1 MAKKAANG
9 VSTAPLSKRIVKNRE
24 LYILMIPVVIYFL
37 LFHYKPM
44 LGLIIAFQDFKPRLG
59 YFESPWVGLQHFV
72 NFFTGPYFASRMWNT
87 LKISLSTLV
96 IGFPA
101 PILFALLM
109 NELRG
114 KLFPRVVQTVTY
126 LPHFISMVVVCAMI
140 KEFTESGGF
149 INVIATQFG
158 YDGRSML
165 TVSELFIPIYVISNV
180 WQGIGWGSIVYLAAL
195 TGIDMQLY
203 EAARID
209 GAGRWKQTLHVT
221 IPGILPTI
229 VTMFIMRCG
238 QIMSVG
244 HEKILLL
251 MNETTQETA
260 DVISTFVYRMVFVN
274 TNPQYSYSA
283 AVGLFNSVAN
293 FVLVI
298 IANTVSR
305 KLSNTSLW

>member
-1 MAKKAANG
+1 MEFLL
-9 VSTAPLSKRIVKNRE
+9 PLSKRISKNRE
-24 LYILMIPVVIYFL
+24 LYILMLPVVIYFL

-59 YFESPWVGLQHFV
+59 YFDSPWVGLTHFI
-72 NFFTGPYFASRMWNT
+72 NFFTGPYFGSRLWNT

-114 KLFPRVVQTVTY
+114 KWFPRAVQTVTY

-140 KEFTESGGF
+140 KEFTEAGGF
-149 INVIATQFG
+149 INSIAKIFG

-165 TVSELFIPIYVISNV
+165 NVSELFLPIYVISNV

-195 TGIDMQLY
+195 TSIDMQLY

-244 HEKILLL
+244 HEKIILL
-251 MNETTQETA
+251 MTPSTQEAA
-260 DVISTFVYRMVFVN
+260 DVISTFVYRMVFAN
-274 TNPQYSYSA
+274 PNPQYSFSA
-283 AVGLFNSVAN
+283 AVGLFNSVVN
-293 FVLVI
+293 FALVI
-298 IANTVSR
+298 IANTVSK

>member
-1 MAKKAANG
+1 MAKKSANG
-9 VSTAPLSKRIVKNRE
+9 IPTVPLSKRISKNRE
-24 LYILMIPVVIYFL
+24 LYILMLPVVIYFL

-59 YFESPWVGLQHFV
+59 YFDSPWVGLTHFI
-72 NFFTGPYFASRMWNT
+72 NFFTGPYFGSRLWNT

-114 KLFPRVVQTVTY
+114 KWFPRAVQTVTY

-140 KEFTESGGF
+140 KEFTEAGGF
-149 INVIATQFG
+149 INSIAKIFG

-165 TVSELFIPIYVISNV
+165 NVSELFLPIYVISNV

-244 HEKILLL
+244 HEKIILL
-251 MNETTQETA
+251 MTPSTQEEA
-260 DVISTFVYRMVFVN
+260 DVISTFVYRMVFAN
-274 TNPQYSYSA
+274 PNPQYSFSA
-283 AVGLFNSVAN
+283 AVGLFNSVVN
-293 FVLVI
+293 FALVI
-298 IANTVSR
+298 IANTVSK

>member
-44 LGLIIAFQDFKPRLG
+44 FGLIIAFQDFKPRLG

-165 TVSELFIPIYVISNV
+165 NVSELFVPIYVISNV

-195 TGIDMQLY
+195 TGIGMQLY

-305 KLSNTSLW
+305 KLSDTSLW

>member
-44 LGLIIAFQDFKPRLG
+44 FGLIIAFQDFKPRLG

-165 TVSELFIPIYVISNV
+165 NVSELFVPIYVISNV

-251 MNETTQETA
+251 MNETTQKTA

-305 KLSNTSLW
+305 KLSDTSLW

>member
-1 MAKKAANG
+1 MAKKVANG
-9 VSTAPLSKRIVKNRE
+9 IPTAPLGKRIAKNRE

-59 YFESPWVGLQHFV
+59 YFESPWVGLTHFI
-72 NFFTGPYFASRMWNT
+72 NFFTGPYFGSRLWNT

-114 KLFPRVVQTVTY
+114 KWFSRTVQTITY

-149 INVIATQFG
+149 INAIAQVFG

-165 TVSELFIPIYVISNV
+165 NVSELFLPIYVISNV

-251 MNETTQETA
+251 MNATTQETA
-260 DVISTFVYRMVFVN
+260 DVISTFVYRMVFAN
-274 TNPQYSYSA
+274 PNPQYSYSA
-283 AVGLFNSVAN
+283 AVGLFNSVVN

-298 IANTVSR
+298 LANTVSR

>member
-1 MAKKAANG
+1 MAKKAANR

-44 LGLIIAFQDFKPRLG
+44 FGLIIAFQDFKPRLG

-158 YDGRSML
+158 YVGRSML
-165 TVSELFIPIYVISNV
+165 NVSELFVPIYVISNV

-305 KLSNTSLW
+305 KLSDTSLW

>member
-1 MAKKAANG
+1 MAKKVANG
-9 VSTAPLSKRIVKNRE
+9 VSTAPLSKRIMKNRE

-44 LGLIIAFQDFKPRLG
+44 FGLIIAFQDFKPRLG
-59 YFESPWVGLQHFV
+59 YFDSPWVGLQHFI

-114 KLFPRVVQTVTY
+114 KLFPRMVQTVTY

-149 INVIATQFG
+149 INVIAMQFG
-158 YDGRSML
+158 YDGQSML
-165 TVSELFIPIYVISNV
+165 TVNELFVPIYVISNV

>member
-1 MAKKAANG
+1 MAQKAANG

-44 LGLIIAFQDFKPRLG
+44 FGLIIAFQDFKPRLG

-165 TVSELFIPIYVISNV
+165 NVSELFVPIYVISNV

-305 KLSNTSLW
+305 KLSDTSLW

>member
-44 LGLIIAFQDFKPRLG
+44 FGLIIAFQDFKPRLG

-165 TVSELFIPIYVISNV
+165 NVSELFVPIYVISNV

-305 KLSNTSLW
+305 KLSDTSLW

>member
-44 LGLIIAFQDFKPRLG
+44 FGLIIAFQDFKPRLG

-158 YDGRSML
+158 YDERSML
-165 TVSELFIPIYVISNV
+165 NVSELFVPIYVISNV

-305 KLSNTSLW
+305 KLSDTSLW

>member
-1 MAKKAANG
+1 MAKKSANG
-9 VSTAPLSKRIVKNRE
+9 IPTVPLSKRISKNRE
-24 LYILMIPVVIYFL
+24 LYILMLPVVIYFL

-59 YFESPWVGLQHFV
+59 YFDSPWVGLTHFI
-72 NFFTGPYFASRMWNT
+72 NFFTGPYFGSRLWNT

-114 KLFPRVVQTVTY
+114 KWFPRAVQTVTY

-140 KEFTESGGF
+140 KEFTEAGGF
-149 INVIATQFG
+149 INSIAKIFG

-165 TVSELFIPIYVISNV
+165 NVSELFLPIYVISNV

-195 TGIDMQLY
+195 TSIDMQLY

-244 HEKILLL
+244 HEKIILL
-251 MNETTQETA
+251 MTPSTQEAA
-260 DVISTFVYRMVFVN
+260 DVISTFVYRMVFAN
-274 TNPQYSYSA
+274 PNPQYSFSA
-283 AVGLFNSVAN
+283 AVGLFNSVVN
-293 FVLVI
+293 FALVI
-298 IANTVSR
+298 IANTVSK

>member
-1 MAKKAANG
+1 MAKKVANG
-9 VSTAPLSKRIVKNRE
+9 IPTAPLGKRIAKNRE

-59 YFESPWVGLQHFV
+59 YFESPWVGLTHFI
-72 NFFTGPYFASRMWNT
+72 NFFTGPYFGSRLWNT

-114 KLFPRVVQTVTY
+114 KWFSRTVQTITY

-149 INVIATQFG
+149 INAIAQVFG

-165 TVSELFIPIYVISNV
+165 NVSELFLPIYVISNV

-244 HEKILLL
+244 HEKILLM
-251 MNETTQETA
+251 MNATTQETA
-260 DVISTFVYRMVFVN
+260 DVISTFVYRMVFAN
-274 TNPQYSYSA
+274 PNPQYSYSA
-283 AVGLFNSVAN
+283 AVGLFNSVVN

-298 IANTVSR
+298 LANTVSR

>member
-1 MAKKAANG
+1 M
-9 VSTAPLSKRIVKNRE
+9 
-24 LYILMIPVVIYFL
+24 
-37 LFHYKPM
+37 
-44 LGLIIAFQDFKPRLG
+44 
-59 YFESPWVGLQHFV
+59 
-72 NFFTGPYFASRMWNT
+72 
-87 LKISLSTLV
+87 STLV

-165 TVSELFIPIYVISNV
+165 NVSELFVPIYVISNV

-305 KLSNTSLW
+305 KLSDTSLW

>member
-1 MAKKAANG
+1 MAKKSANG
-9 VSTAPLSKRIVKNRE
+9 IPTVPLSKRISKNRE
-24 LYILMIPVVIYFL
+24 LYILMLPVVIYFL

-59 YFESPWVGLQHFV
+59 YFDSPWVGLTHFI
-72 NFFTGPYFASRMWNT
+72 NFFTGPYFGSRLWNT

-114 KLFPRVVQTVTY
+114 KWFPRAVQTVTY

-140 KEFTESGGF
+140 KEFTEAGGF
-149 INVIATQFG
+149 INSIAKIFG

-165 TVSELFIPIYVISNV
+165 NVSELFLPIYVISNV

-244 HEKILLL
+244 HEKIILL
-251 MNETTQETA
+251 MTPSTQEAA
-260 DVISTFVYRMVFVN
+260 DVISTFVYRMVFAN
-274 TNPQYSYSA
+274 PNPQYSFSA
-283 AVGLFNSVAN
+283 AVGLFNSVVN
-293 FVLVI
+293 FALVI
-298 IANTVSR
+298 IANTVSK

>member
-1 MAKKAANG
+1 MAKKVANG
-9 VSTAPLSKRIVKNRE
+9 VSTAPLSKRIMKNRE

-44 LGLIIAFQDFKPRLG
+44 FGLIIAFQDFKPRLG
-59 YFESPWVGLQHFV
+59 YFESPWVGLQHFIS
-72 NFFTGPYFASRMWNT
+72 FFTGPYFASRMWNT

-114 KLFPRVVQTVTY
+114 KLFPRMVQTVTY

-149 INVIATQFG
+149 INVIAMQLG

-165 TVSELFIPIYVISNV
+165 TVNELFVPIYVISNV

>member
-44 LGLIIAFQDFKPRLG
+44 FGLIIAFQDFKPRLG

-165 TVSELFIPIYVISNV
+165 NVSELFVPIYFISNV
-180 WQGIGWGSIVYLAAL
+180 CQ
-195 TGIDMQLY
+195 
-203 EAARID
+203 
-209 GAGRWKQTLHVT
+209 
-221 IPGILPTI
+221 
-229 VTMFIMRCG
+229 FI
-238 QIMSVG
+238 
-244 HEKILLL
+244 
-251 MNETTQETA
+251 
-260 DVISTFVYRMVFVN
+260 
-274 TNPQYSYSA
+274 
-283 AVGLFNSVAN
+283 
-293 FVLVI
+293 
-298 IANTVSR
+298 
-305 KLSNTSLW
+305 

>member
-1 MAKKAANG
+1 MAKKVANG
-9 VSTAPLSKRIVKNRE
+9 IPTAPLGKRIAKNRE

-59 YFESPWVGLQHFV
+59 YFESPWVGLTHFI
-72 NFFTGPYFASRMWNT
+72 NFITGPYFGSRLWNT

-114 KLFPRVVQTVTY
+114 KWFSRTVQTITY

-149 INVIATQFG
+149 INAIAQVFG

-165 TVSELFIPIYVISNV
+165 NVSELFLPIYVISNV

-244 HEKILLL
+244 HEKILLM
-251 MNETTQETA
+251 MNATTQETA
-260 DVISTFVYRMVFVN
+260 DVISTFVYRMVFAN
-274 TNPQYSYSA
+274 PNPQYSYSA
-283 AVGLFNSVAN
+283 AVGLFNSVVN

-298 IANTVSR
+298 LANTVSR

>member
-1 MAKKAANG
+1 MAKKVANG
-9 VSTAPLSKRIVKNRE
+9 VSTAPLSKRIMKNRE

-44 LGLIIAFQDFKPRLG
+44 FGLIIAFQDFKPRLG
-59 YFESPWVGLQHFV
+59 YFDSPWVGLQHFI

-114 KLFPRVVQTVTY
+114 KLFPRMVQTVTY

-149 INVIATQFG
+149 INVIAMQFG
-158 YDGRSML
+158 YEGQSML
-165 TVSELFIPIYVISNV
+165 TVNELFVPIYVISNV

>member
-44 LGLIIAFQDFKPRLG
+44 FGLIIAVQDFKPRLG

-165 TVSELFIPIYVISNV
+165 NVSELFVPIYVISNV

-274 TNPQYSYSA
+274 TLCWLLLPIRFLAS
-283 AVGLFNSVAN
+283 
-293 FVLVI
+293 
-298 IANTVSR
+298 
-305 KLSNTSLW
+305 

>member
-1 MAKKAANG
+1 
-9 VSTAPLSKRIVKNRE
+9 
-24 LYILMIPVVIYFL
+24 MIPVVIYFL

-44 LGLIIAFQDFKPRLG
+44 FGLIIAFQDFKPRLG
-59 YFESPWVGLQHFV
+59 YFESPWVGLKHFV
-72 NFFTGPYFASRMWNT
+72 NFFSGPYFASRMWNT

-165 TVSELFIPIYVISNV
+165 SVSELFVPIYVISNV
-180 WQGIGWGSIVYLAAL
+180 WQGVGWGSIVYLAAL

-293 FVLVI
+293 FALVI

-305 KLSNTSLW
+305 KLSDTSLW

>member
-1 MAKKAANG
+1 
-9 VSTAPLSKRIVKNRE
+9 
-24 LYILMIPVVIYFL
+24 
-37 LFHYKPM
+37 
-44 LGLIIAFQDFKPRLG
+44 
-59 YFESPWVGLQHFV
+59 
-72 NFFTGPYFASRMWNT
+72 
-87 LKISLSTLV
+87 
-96 IGFPA
+96 
-101 PILFALLM
+101 
-109 NELRG
+109 
-114 KLFPRVVQTVTY
+114 
-126 LPHFISMVVVCAMI
+126 MVVVCAMI

-149 INVIATQFG
+149 INAIAQVFG

-165 TVSELFIPIYVISNV
+165 NVSELFLPIYVISNV

-244 HEKILLL
+244 HEKILLM
-251 MNETTQETA
+251 MNATTQETA
-260 DVISTFVYRMVFVN
+260 DVISTFVYRMVFAN
-274 TNPQYSYSA
+274 PNPQYSYSA
-283 AVGLFNSVAN
+283 AVGLFNSVVN

-298 IANTVSR
+298 LANTVSR

>member
-1 MAKKAANG
+1 MAKKVANG
-9 VSTAPLSKRIVKNRE
+9 VSTAPLSKRIMKNRE

-44 LGLIIAFQDFKPRLG
+44 FGLIIAFQDFKPRLG
-59 YFESPWVGLQHFV
+59 YFDSPWVGLQHFI

-114 KLFPRVVQTVTY
+114 KLFPRMVQTVTY

-149 INVIATQFG
+149 INVIAMQFG
-158 YDGRSML
+158 YDGQSML
-165 TVSELFIPIYVISNV
+165 TVNELFVPIYVISNV

-238 QIMSVG
+238 QIMSV
-244 HEKILLL
+244 
-251 MNETTQETA
+251 A
-260 DVISTFVYRMVFVN
+260 
-274 TNPQYSYSA
+274 
-283 AVGLFNSVAN
+283 
-293 FVLVI
+293 
-298 IANTVSR
+298 
-305 KLSNTSLW
+305 